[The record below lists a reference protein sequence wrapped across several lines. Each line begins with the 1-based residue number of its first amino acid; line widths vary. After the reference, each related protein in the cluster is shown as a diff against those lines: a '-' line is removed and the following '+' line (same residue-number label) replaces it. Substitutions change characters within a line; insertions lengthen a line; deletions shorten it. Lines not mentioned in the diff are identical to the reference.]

1 MGEANG
7 KHGLVSGKHPIIG
20 VSAVIYRYDRKGRLS
35 VLLIKKEGG
44 YWTLPKGQ
52 LKRDESELDALERE
66 VTEETQ
72 LRGTPGPL
80 IHTVRYKI
88 MKRGSLRHKQV
99 AYYLFAAPDGAAK
112 PSASE
117 RIERVAWFSPR
128 AAIRRIK
135 RRRIRTVLALAVEH
149 LAGLREEAEQA
160 STTCPA
166 PNEKPLAP

>member
-1 MGEANG
+1 MGKANG
-7 KHGLVSGKHPIIG
+7 KQLLVSGKHPIIG
-20 VSAVIYRYDRKGRLS
+20 VGAVIYRYDRKGRLS

-66 VTEETQ
+66 VAEETQ

-99 AYYLFAAPDGAAK
+99 AYYLFAAPGGVAK

-149 LAGLREEAEQA
+149 LTGRRDEAEQTDATCSA
-160 STTCPA
+160 SHEQPVS
-166 PNEKPLAP
+166 P